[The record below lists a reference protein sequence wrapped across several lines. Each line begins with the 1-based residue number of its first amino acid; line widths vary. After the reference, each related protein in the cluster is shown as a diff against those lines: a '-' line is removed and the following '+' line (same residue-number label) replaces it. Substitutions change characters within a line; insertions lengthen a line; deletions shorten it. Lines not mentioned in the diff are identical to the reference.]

1 MTEETEAEIAA
12 IHALAAAE
20 AESEGSIF
28 DAESLPPGVTTEIPL
43 AGTTVYD
50 AQGTEWTV
58 YLQEVQVKCV
68 RLRTPGPGGE
78 NIYLDVPHASFL
90 HIS

>member
-20 AESEGSIF
+20 AMDNVF
-28 DAESLPPGVTTEIPL
+28 DVESLPPGVTQEIPV

-58 YLQEVQVKCV
+58 YLQEVQVPCV
-68 RLRTPGPGGE
+68 RLRTSGPGGE
-78 NIYLDVPHASFL
+78 NVYLDVPHASFL